1 MSRAAKELPFEEALE
16 RLESLV
22 SDLEGGDL
30 ALEDSLDKFEEGVK
44 LVRQCSDRLKAA
56 EIRISELEAS
66 ADGARER
73 PLTVDPD

>member
-1 MSRAAKELPFEEALE
+1 MSKAGKELPFEEALE

-44 LVRQCSDRLKAA
+44 LVRRCSDRLKAA
-56 EIRISELEAS
+56 ELRISELEAS
-66 ADGARER
+66 GDGARER
-73 PLTVDPD
+73 PLAVDPD